1 MSARLP
7 LSALRRDTS
16 GATIVEFALI
26 LPVMCAM
33 LIGMVDLGYRSYVS
47 SIVQGALHEA
57 ARMGTVGGVSTDT
70 ITAHVRSRL
79 QRFSRNATVTVTTR
93 NYAEFTGV
101 RTPETITQDT
111 APLGQYNAGDC
122 YQDFNGNQQ
131 FDLDRGRTGM
141 GNAEDVV
148 YFEVRMVYPRI
159 VPVGEF
165 FGWSNNVTINQNTV
179 LRNQPYAAR
188 NQNSGTIRCN

>member
-1 MSARLP
+1 VSRRSSLR
-7 LSALRRDTS
+7 ALRRDAG

-26 LPVMCAM
+26 LPVMCG
-33 LIGMVDLGYRSYVS
+33 LLVGVVDLGYRSYVS

-57 ARMGTVGGVSTDT
+57 ARMGTVGGISTDT
-70 ITAHVRSRL
+70 IAAQVRTRL
-79 QRFSRNATVTVTTR
+79 RDFSRDATVTVTTR
-93 NYAEFTGV
+93 SYADFTGV

-111 APLGQYNAGDC
+111 VPLGQYNAGDC
-122 YQDFNGNQQ
+122 YQDFNGNGQ

-159 VPVGEF
+159 VPVGNL
-165 FGWSNNVTINQNTV
+165 FGWSDNVTINQNTV
-179 LRNQPYAAR
+179 LRNQPFAAR
-188 NQNSGTIRCN
+188 NTGVSIRCN

>member
-1 MSARLP
+1 MSRRLSLARLGHD
-7 LSALRRDTS
+7 AG

-33 LIGMVDLGYRSYVS
+33 LVGVVDLGYRSYVS

-57 ARMGTVGGVSTDT
+57 ARMGTVGGISNDA
-70 ITAHVRSRL
+70 IAARVRSRL
-79 QRFSRNATVTVTTR
+79 RDFSRNATITVTTR
-93 NYAEFTGV
+93 SYADFSGV

-111 APLGQYNAGDC
+111 VPLGQYNAGDC

-159 VPVGEF
+159 VPVGNM
-165 FGWSNNVTINQNTV
+165 FGWSDTVTIDQNTV

-188 NQNSGTIRCN
+188 NTGVSIRCN

>member
-1 MSARLP
+1 MSRRSFLR
-7 LSALRRDTS
+7 ALRRDAG

-26 LPVMCAM
+26 LPVMCG
-33 LIGMVDLGYRSYVS
+33 LLVGVVDLGYRSYVS

-57 ARMGTVGGVSTDT
+57 ARMGTVGGISTDT
-70 ITAHVRSRL
+70 IAAQVRTRL
-79 QRFSRNATVTVTTR
+79 RDFSRDATVTVTTR
-93 NYAEFTGV
+93 SYADFTGV

-111 APLGQYNAGDC
+111 VPLGQYNAGDC
-122 YQDFNGNQQ
+122 YQDFNGNGQ

-159 VPVGEF
+159 VPVGNL
-165 FGWSNNVTINQNTV
+165 FGWSDNVTINQNTV
-179 LRNQPYAAR
+179 LRNQPFAAR
-188 NQNSGTIRCN
+188 NTGVSIRCN

>member
-1 MSARLP
+1 MSRRLS
-7 LSALRRDTS
+7 LGRLRHDAG

-26 LPVMCAM
+26 LPVMCALM
-33 LIGMVDLGYRSYVS
+33 IGVVDLGYRSYVG

-70 ITAHVRSRL
+70 IAAHVRSRL
-79 QRFSRNATVTVTTR
+79 REFSRDATITVSTR
-93 NYAEFTGV
+93 SYSDFTGV
-101 RTPETITQDT
+101 RVPETITQDT
-111 APLGQYNAGDC
+111 APLGSYNTGDC

-131 FDLDRGRTGM
+131 YDLDRGRTGM
-141 GNAEDVV
+141 GGAEDVV

-159 VPVGEF
+159 VPVGNI
-165 FGWSNNVTINQNTV
+165 FGWSDTVTINQNTV

-188 NQNSGTIRCN
+188 NSGVTIRCN